1 MGEISIKKI
10 APNLDPRG
18 VDNESTRTFY
28 AEEFKKLSK
37 ENSACV
43 VSPSQHME
51 QQEMAATINL
61 EDIPTDCLPI
71 AILPSEIAAFEKFM
85 MKPNVQDEQIWT
97 TLGCF
102 MHPSVAEAL
111 DNVGSVSASELEEHS
126 KLKFLIRF
134 FKEIQTIREDV
145 EIAIM
150 CSNKTSEKILIN
162 AIKGRSFKI
171 TRLQNRG
178 FPNDAYGLV
187 FCHSRRQV
195 QQKERDIPNRG
206 YTIDLVLLVEV
217 PIDTNAYLPKLF
229 KERPVRI
236 IQLACV
242 GSPEIRLYNVQELLR
257 KHSRTLLPRTT
268 LRGMPPL
275 IYKQVFTRKNLYNL
289 ARVVSQWNSVVTE
302 TLLRWFVD
310 GRETHYRFQAFDQNR
325 RLLEYLESARNSGS
339 NPSSLASSPRLSSG
353 HSSSHTDSAKRAYS
367 PDHMSSKYQE
377 RDIKRSRASSSP
389 PRDSRLSQQRHA
401 DPRQSSMSRDPR
413 IRLQQQQQ
421 EQMQSQR
428 EIQQAEQVRQLQRE
442 QQRQELEQ
450 QRQQEKQYIQHQRE
464 MHQQR
469 QQLLELQR
477 EKRLQELE
485 LQQYRAQQKSMN
497 SEKTQSVDD
506 LRVGHPSNAER
517 TIPHESAV
525 HPSCTQPSNPVQTM
539 EDTSVEVDLEQ
550 IEEDPEPIVPER
562 VRANLLGE
570 ETDYEEIVKN
580 AIRQFELNLQ
590 RL

>member
-1 MGEISIKKI
+1 MGEISIKKV

-37 ENSACV
+37 ENSACA
-43 VSPSQHME
+43 VSSNQHME
-51 QQEMAATINL
+51 QQDMTATINL
-61 EDIPTDCLPI
+61 EDIPTGCLPL
-71 AILPSEIAAFEKFM
+71 AVLPSEIAAFEKFM
-85 MKPNVQDEQIWT
+85 MKPNVQDERIWT
-97 TLGCF
+97 ALGCF
-102 MHPSVAEAL
+102 MHPSVAKAL

-162 AIKGRSFKI
+162 AIKGRGFKI
-171 TRLQNRG
+171 TKLQCRG
-178 FPNDAYGLV
+178 FSSDAHGLV

-195 QQKERDIPNRG
+195 QQKQRDIPNPG
-206 YTIDLVLLVEV
+206 YTIDLVLIVEV
-217 PIDTNAYLPKLF
+217 PVDTDAYFPKLF
-229 KERPVRI
+229 NERPVRVV
-236 IQLACV
+236 QLACV
-242 GSPEIRLYNVQELLR
+242 GSPEIRLYNIQELLR
-257 KHSRTLLPRTT
+257 KHSRTLLPHTT
-268 LRGMPPL
+268 LRDVSLL

-289 ARVVSQWNSVVTE
+289 VKIVSQWNSVVTE
-302 TLLRWFVD
+302 SLLRWFVD
-310 GRETHYRFQAFDQNR
+310 GREKHYRFQAFDQNR
-325 RLLEYLESARNSGS
+325 RLLEYLESTRNSGS
-339 NPSSLASSPRLSSG
+339 NLSSLASSPHLSSG
-353 HSSSHTDSAKRAYS
+353 HSSSHTDSAKRTYS
-367 PDHMSSKYQE
+367 PDHTSSRYQE
-377 RDIKRSRASSSP
+377 RDIKRSRAPSSP
-389 PRDSRLSQQRHA
+389 PRNPRSSQQRPA
-401 DPRQSSMSRDPR
+401 DLRQSSMSRDPR
-413 IRLQQQQQ
+413 IRLQQQQHQ

-442 QQRQELEQ
+442 RELQELEQ
-450 QRQQEKQYIQHQRE
+450 QRQQEKQHIQHQRE

-485 LQQYRAQQKSMN
+485 LQQYRAQQESMN
-497 SEKTQSVDD
+497 SEKAQSVDD
-506 LRVGHPSNAER
+506 LRVGQPSNAER
-517 TIPHESAV
+517 TIPHESV
-525 HPSCTQPSNPVQTM
+525 GHPACAQPSNSVQTM
-539 EDTSVEVDLEQ
+539 EDTSIEAEQ

-570 ETDYEEIVKN
+570 ETDFEEIVKN
-580 AIRQFELNLQ
+580 AIRQFELNLE